1 MEEAQGRPQ
10 ECWILVDVHLR
21 KAQHPHDRD
30 DTVRVAS
37 EADQFCGGAE
47 RGFKLGFLGGIAR
60 TVWGEDTLVVSI
72 TERWAG
78 G

>member
-1 MEEAQGRPQ
+1 M
-10 ECWILVDVHLR
+10 DVPLR

-30 DTVRVAS
+30 DIVRVAS
-37 EADQFCGGAE
+37 EAGNQFCGGAE

-60 TVWGEDTLVVSI
+60 TVWGEDMLVVSI
-72 TERWAG
+72 TECWAG